1 MKSFILLI
9 FALSFQ
15 NAFAQSYYYDW
26 GKAFKGNG
34 QDISLSIAV
43 DQNGSSITTGYF
55 QSTVDFNPGPGVFNL
70 TSTGGFSENA
80 FISKLDSNGNFLWAK
95 SIGGRSFGNSVA
107 VDKFNNIVITGFFN
121 GTADFDPGIGTAI
134 VTPVGATGNAYILK
148 LDSDG
153 NYLWVKTLSGSA
165 EGNGISVDKSNNIC
179 VIGKFTNTVDFD
191 PGVGTYY
198 LGADATSSSAFNLKL
213 DKNGN
218 YLWSKK
224 LGGYTGTAIAVDRDN
239 NVFSIGDFIGTK
251 DFDPS
256 GTVYNLT
263 SSGSQDIYITKLD
276 SNGEFLWAKNVG
288 GKQTERAL
296 SICTDKLGDVY
307 LSGTFYD
314 LADFDPDPLVTVELK
329 SPKSVSSFILKLNS
343 WGNYKWARLLEGSVD
358 ANAIAIDTLKNLYIT
373 GLFQDS
379 MILSSESSTT
389 LRLKATAF
397 SDIFIT
403 TLDSSG
409 DFIWAKNLE
418 GLSGTGHSGN
428 SIAVDKFGSILTTGN
443 FGGRLDFDPSKGIDT
458 LSPDTTIAGGSSIDI
473 FVHKMKLCRISK
485 SISETACKSYLSPS
499 KKYVWTISGKYVDK
513 IELFDG
519 CDSVINIDLTVKHLD
534 VNVSNLSPVLTAH
547 EVAATYQ
554 WFNCD
559 SPTKVLSTSKT
570 FTASKN
576 GKYKVVI
583 SKDGCTDTSYCYTVA
598 NVSLKDFDTSQ
609 KDILIYPNPTNDQLN
624 IQYKLPVDVEFID
637 LMGRLLHKCSNT
649 NQLSVEHLENG
660 YYFLKIFNHQ
670 TGEYLSTQK
679 IIIKK

>member
-1 MKSFILLI
+1 M
-9 FALSFQ
+9 
-15 NAFAQSYYYDW
+15 
-26 GKAFKGNG
+26 
-34 QDISLSIAV
+34 
-43 DQNGSSITTGYF
+43 
-55 QSTVDFNPGPGVFNL
+55 
-70 TSTGGFSENA
+70 
-80 FISKLDSNGNFLWAK
+80 
-95 SIGGRSFGNSVA
+95 
-107 VDKFNNIVITGFFN
+107 
-121 GTADFDPGIGTAI
+121 
-134 VTPVGATGNAYILK
+134 GATGNGFILK

-165 EGNGISVDKSNNIC
+165 VGNGISVDKSNNIC
-179 VIGKFTNTVDFD
+179 VIGNFTNTVDFD
-191 PGVGTYY
+191 PSVGTYY
-198 LGADATSSSAFNLKL
+198 LGADMGGSTFNLKL

-224 LGGYTGTAIAVDRDN
+224 LGGYAGTAIAVDGEN
-239 NVFSIGDFIGTK
+239 NVFSIGDFLGTK

-256 GTVYNLT
+256 GTVSNLT
-263 SSGSQDIYITKLD
+263 SSGLQDIYITKLD

-296 SICTDKLGDVY
+296 SICTDKFGDVY
-307 LSGTFYD
+307 LSGTFYI
-314 LADFDPDPLVTVELK
+314 LADFDPDPLVTLELK

-343 WGNYKWARLLEGSVD
+343 WGNYEWVRLLEGDVD
-358 ANAIAIDTLKNLYIT
+358 ANAIAIDTLNNLYIT
-373 GLFQDS
+373 GLFRDS
-379 MILSSESSTT
+379 MILSSESSPILK
-389 LRLKATAF
+389 LR
-397 SDIFIT
+397 SISGRDIFII
-403 TLDSSG
+403 TLDSTG
-409 DFIWAKNLE
+409 EFTWAKSLE
-418 GLSGTGHSGN
+418 GLTGSGHSGN
-428 SIAVDKFGSILTTGN
+428 SIAVDKFGSILTTGY
-443 FGGRLDFDPSKGIDT
+443 FGGTLDFDPGKGVDT
-458 LSPDTTIAGGSSIDI
+458 STSVGTTSSGWLSDI
-473 FVHKMKLCRISK
+473 FVHKMKLCRISE

-519 CDSVINIDLTVKHLD
+519 CDSIINIDLTVKHLD

-547 EVAATYQ
+547 EVAASYQ

-559 SPTKVLSTSKT
+559 SPTIVLSTSKT

-598 NVSLKDFDTSQ
+598 NVSLKDIDAPQ
-609 KDILIYPNPTNDQLN
+609 KDILIYPNPTNGQLN

-637 LMGRLLHKCSNT
+637 LTGRLLHKCSNT
-649 NQLSVEHLENG
+649 NQVSVGHLENG